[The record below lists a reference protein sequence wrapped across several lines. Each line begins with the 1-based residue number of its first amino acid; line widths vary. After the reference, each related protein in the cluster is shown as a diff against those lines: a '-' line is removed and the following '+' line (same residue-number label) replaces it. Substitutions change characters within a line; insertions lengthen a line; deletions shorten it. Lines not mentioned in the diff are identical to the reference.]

1 MAASPEPQR
10 LQEVVVATSLED
22 PALYVNREL
31 SLLEFQKRVL
41 EEAQDPRLPLLERLK
56 FLAIVSSNLNEFFM
70 VRVAG
75 LLDQVAAGVW
85 EPSSGDLS
93 PTEQLRAIRLEV
105 ESLLEESRTC
115 LRDDLIPGL
124 DEAGVRIL
132 PYRSLTKTQRDA
144 VDAYFAE
151 HVFPVLTPL
160 AFDPSRPFPH
170 ISNLSLN
177 LAVVIRHPDQSERF
191 ARVKVPD
198 TLPQFVR
205 VDPKTSKKTS
215 YIWLEELIVAN
226 LELLFPGTRIIE
238 AHPFHVT
245 RDADIAIQEL
255 EADDLLEVVAE
266 SVRQRR
272 FGSVVRLTVHDD
284 MPEKILTILKNN
296 LEIHSNGVYRLNGP
310 LALNRLMSLYG
321 IDRPDLKDAPM
332 LPKFPAAFEGSDHDE
347 NLFAVVARE
356 DILLHHPYDSFQP
369 LVDFLRQAARDPHVL
384 AIKMTLY
391 RVGKNSPVVEA
402 LLEAMQNGKQVAVL
416 VELKARFDEESN
428 ISWARALE
436 EEGVHV
442 VYGLVGLK
450 IHSKVLLVVRQ
461 EGGQVRRYV
470 HLSTG
475 NYNAVTANLYTDLGF
490 LTSDPELAADVT
502 RLFNYLTGYAA
513 EHHYRKLLV
522 APVGLRERLQQLIE
536 REISIQESGGQ
547 GHLIFKTN
555 GLADRAMMQ
564 LLYRA
569 SQAGVKCDLLVRG
582 ICCLR
587 PGIPGVSENI
597 RVVSVV
603 GRFLEHSRAYY
614 FRNAGKDELYIG
626 SADIMRRNLTYRV
639 ETVFPI
645 LRPEL
650 IRYVRDEVLNTALAD
665 NQKARVMQPHG
676 GYARVIPLPGEPLV
690 DSQALMA
697 QRARSAD

>member
-1 MAASPEPQR
+1 MAASPQPER
-10 LQEVVVATSLED
+10 LQEQVEAASLD
-22 PALYVNREL
+22 DSALYVNREL

-93 PTEQLRAIRLEV
+93 PAEQLRAIRLEI
-105 ESLLEESRTC
+105 ESLLEESRKC
-115 LRDDLIPGL
+115 LRDDVIPGL

-132 PYRSLTKTQRDA
+132 PYGSLTKTQRDA
-144 VDAYFAE
+144 ADAYFAE

-215 YIWLEELIVAN
+215 YIWLEELISAN

-255 EADDLLEVVAE
+255 EADDLLEVIAE
-266 SVRQRR
+266 GVRQRR

-296 LEIHSNGVYRLNGP
+296 LEIHANGVYRLNGP

-321 IDRPDLKDAPM
+321 IDRPDLKDSPM
-332 LPKFPAAFEGSDHDE
+332 LPKFPAAFDGSDHDE

-369 LVDFLRQAARDPHVL
+369 LIDFLRQAARDPQVL

-450 IHSKVLLVVRQ
+450 IHSKVALVVRQ
-461 EGGQVRRYV
+461 EGNQVRRYV

-475 NYNAVTANLYTDLGF
+475 NYNAVTANLYTDLGL
-490 LTSDPELAADVT
+490 LTCDTELAADVT
-502 RLFNYLTGYAA
+502 QLFNYLTGYAA

-522 APVGLRERLQQLIE
+522 APVGLRERLQEMIE

-555 GLADRAMMQ
+555 GLADKALMQ

-569 SQAGVKCDLLVRG
+569 SRAGVRCDLLVRG
-582 ICCLR
+582 VCCLR
-587 PGIPGVSENI
+587 PGVPGVSENI

-614 FRNAGKDELYIG
+614 FRNGGNEELYIG

-645 LRPEL
+645 LRPDL

-676 GYARVIPLPGEPLV
+676 GYARVIPLAGELPI

-697 QRARSAD
+697 QRTRSAG